1 MKPIPKV
8 SKNSREPRPR
18 SSLDS
23 PTRSQYGDLS
33 EDDTEGEEMGEEDAD
48 FKELIKK

>member
-1 MKPIPKV
+1 M
-8 SKNSREPRPR
+8 SQLSQEPRPR

-33 EDDTEGEEMGEEDAD
+33 EDETDVGDVGDEDAD
-48 FKELIKK
+48 FKDLIKK